1 MANRSDPVTFGIREI
16 HPISE
21 IGLRRTMEDRHVVE
35 IRPGVGLFGG
45 VYDGHGGV
53 EAAELVADLLHEAF
67 FQAFDTGLSPPAAF
81 RKAYRVVEDKL
92 QRVDSGATAVTV
104 FLRKEELTFS
114 YVGDGGILLMA
125 EQPKLLTQP
134 HRVDDPVERSRI
146 IAAGGKIEGAYVVWG
161 LRGLMP
167 TRSFG
172 DTYFRP
178 IGVMAEPTVGE
189 HRLGSEDRYLVVA
202 CDGLFDVL
210 ETKAIAH
217 ILLQSSGARQ
227 AGESLRDEV
236 LGRGGTDNLTILVI
250 ELTSGA
256 HPSTTTNDPTAAAS

>member
-1 MANRSDPVTFGIREI
+1 MANGPDPVTSRIRGI
-16 HPISE
+16 HPISDV
-21 IGLRRTMEDRHVVE
+21 GFRRTMEDRHVLE

-45 VYDGHGGV
+45 VYDGHGGM
-53 EAAELVADLLHEAF
+53 EAAALVADSLHEAF
-67 FQAFDTGLSPPAAF
+67 FQAVDTGLSPPEAF

-104 FLRKEELTFS
+104 FLRKDELTFA
-114 YVGDGGILLMA
+114 YVGDGGILLVA
-125 EQPKLLTQP
+125 ERPILLTQP

-146 IAAGGKIEGAYVVWG
+146 IAAGGEVEGAYVIRG

-189 HRLGSEDRYLVVA
+189 QRLGSEDRYLIVA

-210 ETKAIAH
+210 EANAIAQ
-217 ILLQSSGARQ
+217 ILSLSSGARQ

-236 LGRGGTDNLTILVI
+236 LGQGGTDNLTILVI
-250 ELTSGA
+250 ELAFGKHASTKTNTPNDATS
-256 HPSTTTNDPTAAAS
+256 